1 MFELNF
7 KAMIL
12 LQAGIAL
19 GFILIIYVCCVGV
32 GFVMYVIF
40 GTYTEVW
47 KIRES
52 ITFKSFGY
60 IFLKHLLMGLLP
72 SLLMLALAYLF
83 VANIEIM

>member
-1 MFELNF
+1 
-7 KAMIL
+7 MIL

-32 GFVMYVIF
+32 GLIVYVTV
-40 GTYTEVW
+40 GTYTQIR
-47 KIRES
+47 KIREHL
-52 ITFKSFGY
+52 TFKNFGY

-72 SLLMLALAYLF
+72 ALLMLALAYLF